1 MYLTEQSSS
10 SSIQFD
16 VALISSSAARCSP
29 PSPRAAS
36 RRRPLVRGRVPPS
49 SRAKERRRCQR
60 RHPSSPARVEDR
72 TERRVELR
80 RPFFFYARHRR
91 PSSSARAED
100 VRSAATAELLHR
112 PSSLQAEPRT
122 LLAPRRASIFSGQHR
137 ASSYCRS
144 WPCLLAKNYTKCE
157 KCD

>member
-29 PSPRAAS
+29 PSPRA
-36 RRRPLVRGRVPPS
+36 LVPGRVPPS
-49 SRAKERRRCQR
+49 SRAKERRRRQR
-60 RHPSSPARVEDR
+60 CHPSSPTRAEDH

-122 LLAPRRASIFSGQHR
+122 LLAPRRASIFSGRHR

-144 WPCLLAKNYTKCE
+144 
-157 KCD
+157 